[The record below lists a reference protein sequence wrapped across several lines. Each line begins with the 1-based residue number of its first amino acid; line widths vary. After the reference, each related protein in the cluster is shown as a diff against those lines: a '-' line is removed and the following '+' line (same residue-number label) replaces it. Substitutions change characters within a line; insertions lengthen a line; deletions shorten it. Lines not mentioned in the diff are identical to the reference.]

1 MFVKVLKEVPKGV
14 FLLELFSA
22 RLRNAIGDETNR
34 AFADKCSISE
44 GALRNYL
51 KGHTTPDLD
60 TLRKISEV
68 SGYNLGWLA
77 SGEGATK
84 RGEGREGAGAPAA
97 GSGELQGQDDRYC
110 SIPLYDV
117 TASAGSGSLVDQ
129 ENIVDFLHFKT
140 SWVKTTLLASPN
152 DLCLIH
158 VQGDSMIPTLD
169 PGDMLLVDIR
179 HRNSMT
185 IDGIYVLQFD
195 GTLLVKRLQR
205 LLSNTIE
212 ITSDNPVY
220 KPMSV
225 RLDDLPTDFTIVGRV
240 VWMGRRV

>member
-1 MFVKVLKEVPKGV
+1 M
-14 FLLELFSA
+14 LELGE
-22 RLRNAIGDETNR
+22 RIKYLRGSQSRDKFAVLTDIAKNTLVNYENAVR
-34 AFADKCSISE
+34 
-44 GALRNYL
+44 
-51 KGHTTPDLD
+51 TPDA
-60 TLRKISEV
+60 
-68 SGYNLGWLA
+68 GYLNKLLGLYPDINPTWLLT
-77 SGEGATK
+77 GEGDMK

-97 GSGELQGQDDRYC
+97 GSGELHRQDDRYC

-205 LLSNTIE
+205 LLSNIIE

-225 RLDDLPTDFTIVGRV
+225 KLDDLPSDFTIVGRV